1 MPGSGKSTIAEKLS
15 GALGMKRYYIGSMRR
30 EMARRRGMTLEEFNK
45 LGETDPS
52 TDKDVDDYQ
61 IELSK
66 SEDNIIIEGRTSFFL
81 VPKSLKLFVDVD
93 PNEGAA
99 RILNELHD
107 SSRASSRNEAI
118 PDTLEDMKLSL
129 HERLESDRKRYKK
142 YYGIEDAYD
151 KRHFDIIIDTTGRS
165 PEESFKAALDA
176 VSAYQCERENPYSSE
191 VG

>member
-1 MPGSGKSTIAEKLS
+1 
-15 GALGMKRYYIGSMRR
+15 MKRYYIGSMRR
-30 EMARRRGMTLEEFNK
+30 EMARRRGMTLEKFNL

-81 VPKSLKLFVDVD
+81 IPKSLKLFVDVD
-93 PNEGAA
+93 PDEGAA
-99 RILNELHD
+99 RILKELHD
-107 SSRASSRNEAI
+107 SSKAASRNEVI
-118 PDTLEDMKLSL
+118 PDTLEDMKRSL

-165 PEESFKAALDA
+165 PDESFKAALDM
-176 VSAYQCERENPYSSE
+176 VNSALGSRPS
-191 VG
+191 